1 MPLLGNTRKR
11 RGFAY
16 ITVPEHVFKE
26 LLKLHGI
33 EFNGR
38 KSVIE
43 KAKTP
48 SKKTAGKNK
57 QASLKSQSPVTGFE
71 IETSKPGPPIQRITG
86 SYRNAVLPKKS
97 AIGFFSDIILKGLN
111 VKSINKQVKGG
122 RMYIKALPGTK
133 LTQLNH
139 YVLPTLEEYSFDA
152 AAIQ

>member
-1 MPLLGNTRKR
+1 M
-11 RGFAY
+11 
-16 ITVPEHVFKE
+16 PEHVFKE

-48 SKKTAGKNK
+48 SKKTAGKSK
-57 QASLKSQSPVTGFE
+57 QASLKSQSPVTDFE

-97 AIGFFSDIILKGLN
+97 AIGFFLDIILKGLN
-111 VKSINKQVKGG
+111 AKSINKQVKGG
-122 RMYIKALPGTK
+122 RMYIKALPGAK
-133 LTQLNH
+133 STQLNH